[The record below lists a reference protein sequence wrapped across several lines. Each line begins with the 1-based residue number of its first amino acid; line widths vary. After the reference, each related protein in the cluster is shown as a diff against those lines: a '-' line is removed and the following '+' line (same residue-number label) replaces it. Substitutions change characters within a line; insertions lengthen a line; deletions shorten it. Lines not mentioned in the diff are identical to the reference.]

1 MRSISESDWDALKR
15 DIGDLCGLSRVKM
28 TKREANALS
37 RLARLKRK
45 MDRKDNNQKTDRN
58 D

>member
-28 TKREANALS
+28 TTREANALS

-45 MDRKDNNQKTDRN
+45 MDRKDRKDIPQ
-58 D
+58 